1 MSLLRVKLDRFH
13 HFSRPS
19 PRFCPL
25 HRRRFYS
32 ALHCRF
38 ILGLCYGR
46 RVGPSRAQGDDQ
58 RQQGRNDEI
67 CHVHRIGKGNE
78 TTFLRIFI
86 IFKHFSRRSATLS
99 KTAFSIMTL
108 SIITLSTMTFTLMTL
123 GKMTFSIMTL
133 PLPKIL

>member
-1 MSLLRVKLDRFH
+1 MPYLIIKLDRFH

-25 HRRRFYS
+25 HRRRFYA

-58 RQQGRNDEI
+58 RQQGRYDEI
-67 CHVHRIGKGNE
+67 GHVHRIGKGNE
-78 TTFLRIFI
+78 ITFLRIFLF
-86 IFKHFSRRSATLS
+86 FKHFSRSAATLC

-108 SIITLSTMTFTLMTL
+108 SIIPLSKMTLTLMTL
-123 GKMTFSIMTL
+123 GKMTLSILTL